1 MFSHVF
7 VMLLSF
13 SCQLTLVTMQF
24 VVRLTADIIHTYERC
39 HPEFKY
45 SDTLNPKRFL
55 THPST
60 PAHNNGVDNANWDLI
75 LYVNLELVN
84 ETSNRR

>member
-1 MFSHVF
+1 
-7 VMLLSF
+7 MLF
-13 SCQLTLVTMQF
+13 FFFIQLTLITMQF
-24 VVRLTADIIHTYERC
+24 VVRLTADIIQTFERC

-45 SDTLNPKRFL
+45 SEALNPKRFL

-60 PAHNNGVDNANWDLI
+60 PVHNNGVDNKYWDLI
-75 LYVNLELVN
+75 LFVNQELLN